1 MSEDNQM
8 RNRVFSL
15 GLYFHTY
22 YENEVFLFPN
32 RRGLESFW
40 FNCSDLR
47 YESNGLFVLGVEFF
61 LQKNV
66 DFLSSHFWRNFFL
79 YIIRKLL
86 LSWAQIWKDISPVIV
101 FRKVMGV

>member
-32 RRGLESFW
+32 RRGLESF
-40 FNCSDLR
+40 
-47 YESNGLFVLGVEFF
+47 
-61 LQKNV
+61 
-66 DFLSSHFWRNFFL
+66 
-79 YIIRKLL
+79 
-86 LSWAQIWKDISPVIV
+86 
-101 FRKVMGV
+101 